1 MKKRH
6 LLVICTLATLSMAAC
21 STENKIITTTNTEKT
36 TESNKIT
43 NSNEKFRDFE
53 LSITV
58 DSKSITLPCTYQE
71 FSDLIGESYQHKEK
85 IEENTSETINYM
97 NTKEKVLAWIS
108 VFNPKDVEIPVMECM
123 VTSIDQNNMM
133 AKELSKKIKFADDYA
148 IGDKITEEDIVKK
161 FGEPQEIKEYKFGA
175 DKVKRY
181 KYYFSDK
188 NGNYYFAIGITE
200 GTISRIMMGISE
212 E

>member
-71 FSDLIGESYQHKEK
+71 FSGAGKPFKKWPKRIKNFMQKLYCNSLRLYDIILI
-85 IEENTSETINYM
+85 
-97 NTKEKVLAWIS
+97 
-108 VFNPKDVEIPVMECM
+108 
-123 VTSIDQNNMM
+123 
-133 AKELSKKIKFADDYA
+133 SKRNAD
-148 IGDKITEEDIVKK
+148 
-161 FGEPQEIKEYKFGA
+161 
-175 DKVKRY
+175 
-181 KYYFSDK
+181 YF
-188 NGNYYFAIGITE
+188 
-200 GTISRIMMGISE
+200 
-212 E
+212 